1 MRLKKCN
8 QAFWLLAALMLP
20 ALQGCVKDDLSQCPT
35 TGTMDL
41 TLGYTYH
48 NKGEA
53 DLLPEEIKKV
63 DFFVFD
69 EAGTFVSRVTDATG
83 PFVKGYHKSLELPGG
98 NYRVVVW
105 GNLTDEH
112 RLSGLET
119 GQVCL
124 DRALLSLN
132 TYTGKDGNEYVQTQ
146 PTDLFYAVTQGAV
159 LNGEVRKDTLS
170 FTKNTKHLT
179 LNIRWRDQYGFY
191 CIDGSHAAETHCYI
205 TGQNGD
211 AYFRD
216 NSLPRSRWV
225 VFRPEY
231 VVQRTVDASSS
242 STVRT
247 TGVQAMGVQ
256 TSGVQTSGVQ
266 GRVVV
271 DRPKPPGGEAL
282 VSADINVLRLMTY
295 PNIESNDRIIIT
307 KTLDDGVEQVMY
319 ERSLVELINK
329 TSAYGTQESLDRE
342 DTYVIDIDF
351 RCNDPW
357 HDTGDTWFTCGIYIN
372 GWTVVEM
379 HPEV

>member
-20 ALQGCVKDDLSQCPT
+20 GLQGCVKDDLSGCPV
-35 TGTMDL
+35 TGTLDL
-41 TLGYTYH
+41 TLSYTYH

-83 PFVKGYHKSLELPGG
+83 SFVKGYHKSLELPGG
-98 NYRVVVW
+98 NYKVVVW
-105 GNLTDEH
+105 GNLENEQH

-124 DRALLSLN
+124 DKAWLGLH

-146 PTDLFYAVTQGAV
+146 PTDLFYTLAAGRVR
-159 LNGEVRKDTLS
+159 NGEVSRDTLT
-170 FTKNTKHLT
+170 FTKNTKHIT

-191 CIDGSHAAETHCYI
+191 CIDPSHAKETHCYI

-211 AYFRD
+211 AYFKD
-216 NSLPRSRWV
+216 NGLPRSRWV
-225 VFRPEY
+225 VFRPDY
-231 VVQRTVDASSS
+231 VVQRSAGDAGASP
-242 STVRT
+242 VRT
-247 TGVQAMGVQ
+247 PN
-256 TSGVQTSGVQ
+256 VQ

-271 DRPKPPGGEAL
+271 DRPLPPGGEAL
-282 VSADINVLRLMTY
+282 VSARINVMRLMTY
-295 PNIESNDRIIIT
+295 PNIESNDRIIVT
-307 KTLDDGVEQVMY
+307 KTLGNGVEQVVY

-329 TSAYGTQESLDRE
+329 TAQYGTQESLDRE
-342 DTYVIDIDF
+342 DTYVVDLDF

-357 HDTGDTWFTCGIYIN
+357 HDTGDTWFTCGITIN

-379 HPEV
+379 APEV